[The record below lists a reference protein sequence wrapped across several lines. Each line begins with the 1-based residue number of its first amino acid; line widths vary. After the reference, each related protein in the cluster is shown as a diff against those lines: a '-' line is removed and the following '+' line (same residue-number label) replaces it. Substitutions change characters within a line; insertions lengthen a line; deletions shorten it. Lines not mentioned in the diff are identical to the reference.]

1 MTRKN
6 FGLIAVLASIGV
18 ATIGFML
25 MDYNPRW
32 STFDNV
38 MRSRVYFY
46 SAPAS
51 TRYPGQDLAFDPAA
65 APKNRWSNSIPYRYL
80 FSICL
85 AGVLAGAFLMLS
97 QANGVASVMK
107 NRE

>member
-6 FGLIAVLASIGV
+6 LGLIAVLASIGL

-32 STFDNV
+32 STLDNI
-38 MRSRVYFY
+38 MRSRVHFY
-46 SAPAS
+46 SAPES
-51 TRYPGQDLAFDPAA
+51 FPGESLVFDPTASQA
-65 APKNRWSNSIPYRYL
+65 SRWPTSVPYRYL

-85 AGVLAGAFLMLS
+85 AGVLAGVFLLLS
-97 QANGVASVMK
+97 QTDGAASATK
-107 NRE
+107 SRE